1 MSLTKH
7 IVRDA
12 SFTYGAIGQGCWG
25 FPMMSFLH
33 VFIHHWLAI
42 SISKCPAVINAID
55 IKCKGFHL
63 WGRICQLNGTQW
75 IPLLKNRKIQNYTSR
90 FQKPSRL
97 LLSNIHYRLR
107 ICLEI
112 WGCAVFCN
120 NYWCVCLKT
129 KLMPHYDFSESAS
142 SLAFHP
148 VLCSIFW
155 ALCWMNEEWMRTTV
169 SGTGCH

>member
-1 MSLTKH
+1 MRKNMP
-7 IVRDA
+7 
-12 SFTYGAIGQGCWG
+12 G
-25 FPMMSFLH
+25 
-33 VFIHHWLAI
+33 
-42 SISKCPAVINAID
+42 K
-55 IKCKGFHL
+55 
-63 WGRICQLNGTQW
+63 LNGTQW

-107 ICLEI
+107 IRLEI

-155 ALCWMNEEWMRTTV
+155 ALCWMNEDHSVWNWLPLACQSICLTPQARAVIGGPCTHTPFLPTKQPICPPSRGQPWYGAHAFTEPVIGIW
-169 SGTGCH
+169 S